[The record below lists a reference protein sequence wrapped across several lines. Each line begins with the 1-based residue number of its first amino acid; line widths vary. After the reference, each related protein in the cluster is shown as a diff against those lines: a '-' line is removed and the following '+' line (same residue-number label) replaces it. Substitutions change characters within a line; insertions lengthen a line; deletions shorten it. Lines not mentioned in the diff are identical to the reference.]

1 MTALNKKGLFVGVV
15 TLISLIAVAEEGKQF
30 KLQRS
35 VFCHE
40 VQAADLKAK
49 FKLENTCFELA

>member
-1 MTALNKKGLFVGVV
+1 MTVLKIFLFGRVV

-30 KLQRS
+30 KLQKS

-40 VQAADLKAK
+40 VQTADLKAK
-49 FKLENTCFELA
+49 LKLENTCFELA